1 MQIVVTLAVI
11 WILWIL
17 LSWLFHF
24 VKWLLI
30 LAIIASLVTIGMKY
44 LGGITTRQR

>member
-11 WILWIL
+11 WILWVL
-17 LSWLFHF
+17 LSWLFHA

-30 LAIIASLVTIGMKY
+30 LAIIASLVAVGMRY
-44 LGGITTRQR
+44 LRGSIPRR

>member
-11 WILWIL
+11 WILWVL
-17 LSWLFHF
+17 LSWLFHA

-30 LAIIASLVTIGMKY
+30 LAIIASLVTVAMRY
-44 LGGITTRQR
+44 LGGRTRQR